1 MNRDVCVKY
10 EIRRG
15 DIFIAN
21 LNPAVGSEQQGVR
34 PVIVVSSNE
43 EINVGSN
50 TVIVAPL
57 SSSKRDRHPFH
68 VVVTSKACGI
78 DKSSL
83 ILTEQIRT
91 IDKTRL
97 IKKVAVCPPNVLNS
111 LNEALKVSLKIK

>member
-1 MNRDVCVKY
+1 MNRIKSQ
-10 EIRRG
+10 IRRG

-21 LNPAVGSEQQGVR
+21 LNPVIGSEQQGIR
-34 PVIVVSSNE
+34 PVVIVSSDD

-57 SSSKRDRHPFH
+57 SSSKRDKHPFH
-68 VVVTSKACGI
+68 VVVTSKASGI
-78 DKSSL
+78 DKSSM

-97 IKKVAVCPPNVLNS
+97 IKKVAVCPRNVLNS